1 MQLRKIVDDVLDLSK
16 IEEGKLQVE
25 AIPFRPSLVVNT
37 VASQLCLALE
47 DKNLALKIDI
57 KGFTKVMHT
66 YLHMCIRV
74 YMYIYIYIYIY
85 IYMYVCV
92 YIYIYIYIYI
102 ICI

>member
-47 DKNLALKIDI
+47 DKNLQLIIDI
-57 KGFTKVMHT
+57 KGFTKVDMPPEQNMRKGH
-66 YLHMCIRV
+66 LPRV
-74 YMYIYIYIYIY
+74 MYHHVPREQN
-85 IYMYVCV
+85 MLFLLPKCADS
-92 YIYIYIYIYI
+92 
-102 ICI
+102 